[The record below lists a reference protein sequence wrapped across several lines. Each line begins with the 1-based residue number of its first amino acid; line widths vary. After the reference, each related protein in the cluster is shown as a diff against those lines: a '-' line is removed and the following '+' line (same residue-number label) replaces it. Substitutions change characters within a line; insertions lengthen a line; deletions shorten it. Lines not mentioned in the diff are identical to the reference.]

1 VVGFGPLP
9 LHKMDTKA
17 TVKEYFGKHWTSRT
31 STYKYSNHSI
41 AEKIKPHE
49 RVIDIGCGFNEFKP
63 MIGNLVGIDIVNPK
77 ADVVVDLEHYETDEL
92 FDVAFCLGSIQYG
105 DDDDMT
111 RQIGKVANILKPSGR
126 IYWRSNT
133 GVRDHKNEMVKIVP
147 YYPWTK
153 QKHEQYAEQFGFTLD
168 FIADDSHG
176 RIYAEWSR
184 GH

>member
-1 VVGFGPLP
+1 MVGFGPLP
-9 LHKMDTKA
+9 LHKMNIKA

-63 MIGNLVGIDIVNPK
+63 IIQNLVGIDIVNPK
-77 ADVVVDLEHYETDEL
+77 ADIIIDLEHYKCKDK
-92 FDVAFCLGSIQYG
+92 FDVALCLGSIQYG
-105 DDDDMT
+105 DDNDMT
-111 RQIGKVANILKPSGR
+111 RQIGKVANILKPTSR

-153 QKHEQYAEQFGFTLD
+153 QKHEQYAEKFGFTLD

>member
-1 VVGFGPLP
+1 MVGFGPLP
-9 LHKMDTKA
+9 LHKMDIKA
-17 TVKEYFGKHWTSRT
+17 TVKEYFGKHWSSRT

-63 MIGNLVGIDIVNPK
+63 IIENLVGIDIVNPK

-92 FDVAFCLGSIQYG
+92 FDVAICLGSIQYG

-111 RQIGKVANILKPSGR
+111 RQIGKVAKILKPSSR

-153 QKHEQYAEQFGFTLD
+153 QKHEQYAEKFGFTLD

>member
-1 VVGFGPLP
+1 MVGSGPLP
-9 LHKMDTKA
+9 LHVMDIKA

-31 STYKYSNHSI
+31 STYKYSNYSI

-63 MIGNLVGIDIVNPK
+63 IIENLVGIDIVNPK

-92 FDVAFCLGSIQYG
+92 FDVAICLGSIQYG

-111 RQIGKVANILKPSGR
+111 RQIGKVAKILKPSSR

-153 QKHEQYAEQFGFTLD
+153 QKHEQYAEKFGFTLD

-184 GH
+184 GD

>member
-1 VVGFGPLP
+1 MVGFGPLP

-41 AEKIKPHE
+41 AEKIKPNE
-49 RVIDIGCGFNEFKP
+49 RVIDVGCGFNEFKP
-63 MIGNLVGIDIVNPK
+63 IIGNLVGIDIVNPK
-77 ADVVVDLEHYETDEL
+77 ADVIIDLEHYESKDK
-92 FDVAFCLGSIQYG
+92 FDVALCLGSIQYG
-105 DDDDMT
+105 DDSVMT
-111 RQIGKVANILKPSGR
+111 RQIAKVVSLLNPVSR

-153 QKHEQYAEQFGFTLD
+153 QKHEQYAEQFGFNIE
-168 FIADDSHG
+168 FMADDSHG
-176 RIYAEWSR
+176 RIYAEWLR
-184 GH
+184 GY

>member
-1 VVGFGPLP
+1 MVGFGPLP

-63 MIGNLVGIDIVNPK
+63 IIENLVGIDIVNPK

-111 RQIGKVANILKPSGR
+111 RQIGKVANILKPSSR

-153 QKHEQYAEQFGFTLD
+153 QKHEQYAEKFGFTLD

>member
-1 VVGFGPLP
+1 
-9 LHKMDTKA
+9 MDIKA

-63 MIGNLVGIDIVNPK
+63 IIENLVGIDIVNPK

-92 FDVAFCLGSIQYG
+92 FDVALCLGSIQYG
-105 DDDDMT
+105 NDDDMI
-111 RQIGKVANILKPSGR
+111 RQVGKVASVLKTSGR

-153 QKHEQYAEQFGFTLD
+153 QKHEQYAEKFGFKLD

-184 GH
+184 GD

>member
-1 VVGFGPLP
+1 
-9 LHKMDTKA
+9 MDTKA
-17 TVKEYFGKHWTSRT
+17 TVKEYFGNHWTSRT

-63 MIGNLVGIDIVNPK
+63 IIENLVGIDIVNPK

-92 FDVAFCLGSIQYG
+92 FDVAICLGSIQYG

-111 RQIGKVANILKPSGR
+111 RQIGKIAKILKPSSR

-153 QKHEQYAEQFGFTLD
+153 QKHEQYAEKFGFTLD

>member
-1 VVGFGPLP
+1 
-9 LHKMDTKA
+9 MDTKA

-63 MIGNLVGIDIVNPK
+63 IIENLVGIDIVNPK

-92 FDVAFCLGSIQYG
+92 FDVALCLGSIQYG
-105 DDDDMT
+105 NDDDMI
-111 RQIGKVANILKPSGR
+111 RQVGKVASVLKTSGR

-153 QKHEQYAEQFGFTLD
+153 QKHEQYAEKFGFKLD

-184 GH
+184 GD

>member
-1 VVGFGPLP
+1 
-9 LHKMDTKA
+9 
-17 TVKEYFGKHWTSRT
+17 
-31 STYKYSNHSI
+31 
-41 AEKIKPHE
+41 
-49 RVIDIGCGFNEFKP
+49 
-63 MIGNLVGIDIVNPK
+63 VGIDIVNPK
-77 ADVVVDLEHYETDEL
+77 ADVVVDLEHYKSKDK
-92 FDVAFCLGSIQYG
+92 FDVALCLGSIQYG

-111 RQIGKVANILKPSGR
+111 RQIGKVANILKPTSR

-153 QKHEQYAEQFGFTLD
+153 QKHEQYAKQFGFKVD

>member
-1 VVGFGPLP
+1 
-9 LHKMDTKA
+9 MDIKA
-17 TVKEYFGKHWTSRT
+17 TVKEYFGKHWSSRT

-63 MIGNLVGIDIVNPK
+63 IIENLVGIDIVNPK

-92 FDVAFCLGSIQYG
+92 FDVAICLGSIQYG

-111 RQIGKVANILKPSGR
+111 RQIGKVAKILKPSSR

-153 QKHEQYAEQFGFTLD
+153 QKHEQYAEKFGFTLD

>member
-1 VVGFGPLP
+1 MVGFGPLP
-9 LHKMDTKA
+9 LHKMNIKA
-17 TVKEYFGKHWTSRT
+17 TVKEYFGKHWSSRT

-63 MIGNLVGIDIVNPK
+63 IIQNLVGIDIVNPK
-77 ADVVVDLEHYETDEL
+77 ADIIIDLEHYKCKDK
-92 FDVAFCLGSIQYG
+92 FDVALCLGSIQYG
-105 DDDDMT
+105 DDNDMT
-111 RQIGKVANILKPSGR
+111 RQIGKVANILKPTSR

-153 QKHEQYAEQFGFTLD
+153 QKHEQYAKQFGFKVD

>member
-1 VVGFGPLP
+1 MVGFGPLP
-9 LHKMDTKA
+9 LHKMNIKA

-41 AEKIKPHE
+41 AEKIKQHE

-63 MIGNLVGIDIVNPK
+63 IIENLVGIDIVNPK
-77 ADVVVDLEHYETDEL
+77 ADVVVDLEHYKSKDK
-92 FDVAFCLGSIQYG
+92 FDVALCLGSIQYG
-105 DDDDMT
+105 DDNDMT
-111 RQIGKVANILKPSGR
+111 RQIGKVANILKPTSR

-153 QKHEQYAEQFGFTLD
+153 QKHEQYAKQFGFKVD